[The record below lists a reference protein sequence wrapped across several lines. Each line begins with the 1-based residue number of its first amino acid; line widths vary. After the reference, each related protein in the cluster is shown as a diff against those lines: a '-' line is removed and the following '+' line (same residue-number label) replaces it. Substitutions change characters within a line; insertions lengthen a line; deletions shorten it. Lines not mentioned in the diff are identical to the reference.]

1 MYSLFGFITINVAK
15 KALAFHL
22 SLYIENTINVYMCH
36 ESLIEASG
44 VKIIVFSLGAL
55 FVLVLVTFD

>member
-1 MYSLFGFITINVAK
+1 MYSLFGFITVNFAK
-15 KALAFHL
+15 ESC